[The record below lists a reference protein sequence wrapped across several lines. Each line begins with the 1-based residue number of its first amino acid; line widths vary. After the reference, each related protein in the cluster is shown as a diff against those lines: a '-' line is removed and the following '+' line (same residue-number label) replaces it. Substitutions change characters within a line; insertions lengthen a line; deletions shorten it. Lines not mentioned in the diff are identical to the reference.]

1 MSKLFQEIITL
12 MLYNNIQFE
21 LKQGI
26 KDYYLVHL
34 KGSEIVWETDDHPE
48 DDKVYLYDEKD
59 NRYIYTTA
67 IEYVYQTKC
76 AEYRFYD

>member
-26 KDYYLVHL
+26 KDYYLVRL
-34 KGSEIVWETDDHPE
+34 KGSKIVWEIDDHPE
-48 DDKVYLYDEKD
+48 DDKVYFYNEKD
-59 NRYIYTTA
+59 NCYIYTTTT
-67 IEYVYQTKC
+67 EYVHQAKC